1 MGKKNKNQ
9 NRTGFWEIFASVYFS
24 KWYITAGG
32 FVLALIAWVCLRLL

>member
-24 KWYITAGG
+24 NGISLPE
-32 FVLALIAWVCLRLL
+32 VLCLPS